1 MQFIV
6 KITKLRD
13 KIITIVDLRN
23 LWLDPEYGV

>member
-13 KIITIVDLRN
+13 KIITIADLRN